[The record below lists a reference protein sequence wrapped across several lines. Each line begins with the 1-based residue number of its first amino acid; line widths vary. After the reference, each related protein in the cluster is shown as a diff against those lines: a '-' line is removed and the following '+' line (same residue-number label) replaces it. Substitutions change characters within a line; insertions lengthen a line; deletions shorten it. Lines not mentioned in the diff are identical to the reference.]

1 MLEYNCNVLN
11 WNVRGLNNPARR
23 KVVRDLVQETRA
35 TIVSIQETKLQSF
48 TPQLVTETL
57 GPKFVQSY
65 VFLPADDHYKILQD
79 EVGVHTVTAKVAA
92 ISGGEEWSLTTVYW
106 PQADQDKINF
116 LGELRWISQAVLEK
130 WLLIGDF
137 QYDSSRSR

>member
-11 WNVRGLNNPARR
+11 WNVWGLNNPARR

-57 GPKFVQSY
+57 GPKFMHNY
-65 VFLPADDHYKILQD
+65 VFLPADGTR
-79 EVGVHTVTAKVAA
+79 GV
-92 ISGGEEWSLTTVYW
+92 
-106 PQADQDKINF
+106 F
-116 LGELRWISQAVLEK
+116 
-130 WLLIGDF
+130 F
-137 QYDSSRSR
+137 

>member
-11 WNVRGLNNPARR
+11 WNVWGLNNPARR

-65 VFLPADDHYKILQD
+65 VFLPAN
-79 EVGVHTVTAKVAA
+79 GTR
-92 ISGGEEWSLTTVYW
+92 GGY
-106 PQADQDKINF
+106 
-116 LGELRWISQAVLEK
+116 
-130 WLLIGDF
+130 
-137 QYDSSRSR
+137 SSSNR